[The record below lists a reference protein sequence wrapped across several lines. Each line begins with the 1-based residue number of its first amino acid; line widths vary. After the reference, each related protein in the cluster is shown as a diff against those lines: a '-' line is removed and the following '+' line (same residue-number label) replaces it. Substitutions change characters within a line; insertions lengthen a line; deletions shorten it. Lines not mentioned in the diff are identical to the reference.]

1 MTSEDKTQRHSVTA
15 APAEAGMRLDR
26 LLATHATALSRSRVK
41 ALVESGHVA
50 AEGATI
56 SDPSYRVKPGQVF
69 TIVVPDAR
77 PAKPQP
83 QAIPLDVLYEDADL
97 IVVNK
102 PAGMVIHPAPG
113 NPDRTLVN
121 ALIAHCGA
129 SLSGIGGEARPGI
142 VHRLDKD
149 TSGLMVAA
157 KNDAT
162 HRTLSEAFAAH
173 RIERAYKAVVWGVPN
188 PASGEIGGSIGRHP
202 TNRKRMAIV
211 ARGGKTA
218 LTRYRVLRPVGAAAS
233 LVECRLATGRT
244 HQIRVHMAAIGH
256 PVMGDPTYGGMSAA
270 RMALLG
276 KAQLAPREFYR
287 QALHAFR
294 LGFSH
299 PTSGD
304 KMSWEVDFPNDIK
317 ELIASL
323 ENA

>member
-1 MTSEDKTQRHSVTA
+1 MTSEDKTQRHSMTA
-15 APAEAGMRLDR
+15 TTAEAGMRLDR
-26 LLATHATALSRSRVK
+26 LLATHATTLSRSRVK
-41 ALVESGHVA
+41 ALVESGHVT

-69 TIVVPDAR
+69 TIVVPAAS

-157 KNDAT
+157 KNDAA
-162 HRTLSEAFAAH
+162 HRALSEAFAAH

-188 PASGEIGGSIGRHP
+188 PTTGQIGGSIGRHP

-211 ARGGKTA
+211 AQGGKTA
-218 LTRYRVLRPVGAAAS
+218 LTRYRVLRRVGAVAS

-256 PVMGDPTYGGMSAA
+256 PVMGDATYGGMSAA
-270 RMALLG
+270 RMPLLG
-276 KAQLAPREFYR
+276 KTQLVPSEFR
-287 QALHAFR
+287 
-294 LGFSH
+294 
-299 PTSGD
+299 
-304 KMSWEVDFPNDIK
+304 
-317 ELIASL
+317 
-323 ENA
+323 